1 VQKMII
7 SVVYPFLDHAARGDE
22 LRWSLR
28 SLQNLK
34 GCVVMPVIVGRAPE
48 WYAGDRI
55 AVTENGSRERDVQ
68 SKLLTACWTDYVTER
83 FLVFSDDTVV
93 SSEID
98 IKDLLTARHR
108 GGGNYTDSDIARIGG
123 SPWQESRKATLAEC
137 AARGWTTK
145 DTSTHWPWCF
155 EKQKLLQLASEVD
168 LTSRNWL
175 IEILYANRFQV
186 STEPAANDF
195 AYVRGNKAQAY
206 WEKTLQ
212 SRKAV
217 NWSDAAFDG
226 SLRAALLEH
235 FPQPSPWEKTGQNAV
250 IAEITGETVTL
261 TNKACLHLGEVAR
274 FEFSP
279 FNGKLMPVFQ
289 CSKHSECVLE
299 RINAG
304 QTRRCIT
311 CPDRAMTSRV
321 VQITRPAPKQAQEA
335 AQSALGPSKAELSAA
350 AEELF
355 CVHRKEITYTIQ
367 AGSRPCIKRP
377 VSVWGCELHGECS
390 LRPESCLNGKVRACS
405 TCSDLTSLVQI
416 NANQGA
422 D

>member
-1 VQKMII
+1 MNI
-7 SVVYPFLDHAARGDE
+7 SIVYPFLDYAARGDE

-28 SLQNLK
+28 SLKNLK
-34 GCVVMPVIVGRAPE
+34 GCVPMPIIIGRPPD

-55 AVTENGSRERDVQ
+55 PVTENGSRERDVQ
-68 SKLLTACWTDYVTER
+68 SKLLTACWADYVTQR
-83 FLVFSDDTVV
+83 FLVFSDDTVI

-98 IKDLLTARHR
+98 VQELLAARHR
-108 GGGNYTDSDIARIGG
+108 GGGNYTESDIARIGG

-137 AARGWTTK
+137 AARGWPTK
-145 DTSTHWPWCF
+145 DTATHWPWCF
-155 EKQKLLQLASEVD
+155 EKQKLVQLASEVD
-168 LTSRNWL
+168 LTARNWL
-175 IEILYANRFQV
+175 IEILYANRHQV
-186 STEPAANDF
+186 PTKSIDGEF
-195 AYVRGNKAQAY
+195 AYIRGTKPEGFWARSLA
-206 WEKTLQ
+206 EHKL
-212 SRKAV
+212 V
-217 NWSDAAFDG
+217 NWSDGAFDEN
-226 SLRAALLEH
+226 LRSALLAR
-235 FPQPSPWEKTGQNAV
+235 FPQPSPFEKTGQNAIGV
-250 IAEITGETVTL
+250 EVTGETVTL
-261 TNKACLHLGEVAR
+261 TNQACVHLGEVAR

-289 CSKHSECVLE
+289 CSKHGECVLE

-335 AQSALGPSKAELSAA
+335 DQAALGPSKAELSAA
-350 AEELF
+350 AGELF
-355 CVHRKEITYTIQ
+355 CVHRKEITYTMQ